1 MNLHSE
7 QVLFRLNSP
16 KWLGRFLLL
25 AAVSI
30 VMYVLMNK
38 YSLQTMLAH
47 LPPSATAEEKEIVVQ
62 SFRAELPT
70 RCAFLP
76 IRLLIGWSTFAL
88 ALFVSSKSFTPT
100 APLRLKRIFSL
111 EVLAEGANIGAQV
124 TAYIFLLMRNEPVN
138 ATHIVPFSIATV
150 VSADTF
156 GMFSLLNS
164 LNFFTLLYIGILTVG
179 LSEQS
184 GFTRTKSFLIVLL
197 TWSACLLFNIGTII
211 VLRDTMHLLI

>member
-1 MNLHSE
+1 MNFKSD
-7 QVLFRLNSP
+7 QILFRLNSP

-25 AAVSI
+25 SAMST
-30 VMYVLMNK
+30 VMYVLMHP
-38 YSLQTMLAH
+38 YSLQAMLAH
-47 LPPSATAEEKEIVVQ
+47 LPPSATAEEKEIVAQ
-62 SFRAELPT
+62 SLRAELPS

-88 ALFVSSKSFTPT
+88 ALFVASKSFMPT

-124 TAYIFLLMRNEPVN
+124 TAYIYLVMRDEPVN
-138 ATHIVPFSIATV
+138 ATYIVPFSIAAF

-184 GFTRTKSFLIVLL
+184 GFSRTKSFFIVLL
-197 TWSACLLFNIGTII
+197 TWSAYLLLNIGAII
-211 VLRDTMHLLI
+211 LLRDTMHLLI